1 MVGFVKARVITLLV
15 MVAFL
20 VPVGAVA
27 QGAHLVA
34 GPMVGSLTAHSAR
47 LWFEINHSDRVKVRC
62 FDANTG
68 QLQSAY
74 GFTVVGPPPFVAD
87 LNLANLRSDHDYRI
101 KVDLGG
107 VPVRLPSPPLVI
119 HTAPARGSGGA
130 ITLAFGS
137 CANTA
142 EYGSPQIWK
151 SIAATQPLAFLF
163 VGNAFYLPRHLKEF
177 PYTYVHAERFL
188 IKHYLKARR
197 FAGFQRLLRIAAV
210 YATWDD
216 HDFGTPHSNRTF
228 VFSQQSLQAFE
239 TYWPNPGYGIAHAP
253 GTFCHF
259 RLGDVAVFLLDDRTF
274 RDPTK
279 APHPRTML
287 GWRQLAW
294 LKRRLLRSRATF
306 KLIVDGDP
314 VLSDYP
320 GHESWG
326 NFHHERAAFFDWLF
340 GHDVTGVVFLS
351 GHRRFG
357 ELSVRPANTQG
368 LDQYPLYDL
377 TSSSLAA
384 RPVRRAKASVWMN
397 PRRAGLPIFEHNFG
411 LIRVGGPL
419 GNRHIILELKNSRG
433 ATLLS
438 QTILAR
444 QLTGG

>member
-1 MVGFVKARVITLLV
+1 MLGFVQVRAVTLAAILTCLTSMGTV
-15 MVAFL
+15 VK
-20 VPVGAVA
+20 
-27 QGAHLVA
+27 GAHLVA

-47 LWFEINHSDRVKVRC
+47 LWFEINNSDRVKVQC

-74 GFTVVGPPPFVAD
+74 GFTVSGPPPFVAD

-107 VPVRLPSPPLVI
+107 VPVRLPRPPLVI
-119 HTAPARGSGGA
+119 HTAPSMGAGAA

-142 EYGSPQIWK
+142 QYASPRIWK
-151 SIAATQPLAFLF
+151 SIAATQPLAFIF
-163 VGNAFYLPRHLKEF
+163 AGNAFYLPRHLKNF
-177 PYTYVHAERFL
+177 PYTYVHAARF
-188 IKHYLKARR
+188 IMEHYQQARH
-197 FAGFQRLLRIAAV
+197 FSGFQRLLRISAV

-216 HDFGTPHSNRTF
+216 RDFGTPHSNRNF
-228 VFSQQSLQAFE
+228 VFRRQSLQAFE
-239 TYWPNPGYGIAHAP
+239 SYWPNPDYGIAHAP

-259 RLGDVAVFLLDDRTF
+259 RLGDVAVFLLDDRSF
-274 RDPTK
+274 RSSAK
-279 APHPRTML
+279 APHPRAML
-287 GWRQLAW
+287 GWRQLSW
-294 LKRRLLRSRATF
+294 LKSRLMRSRATF

-340 GHDVTGVVFLS
+340 GHAVTGVVFLS
-351 GHRRFG
+351 GHCRFG
-357 ELSVRPANTQG
+357 ELSVRPANVHG

-384 RPVRRAKASVWMN
+384 APVRTPKASAWIN
-397 PRRAGLPIFEHNFG
+397 PRRVGVPFFGHNFG
-411 LIRVGGPL
+411 IIRVGGPL
-419 GNRHIILELKNSRG
+419 GNRHIILELKDARG
-433 ATLLS
+433 RTLIS